1 MLACSIIVTTLFV
14 KWQTWERSIF
24 EVLCR
29 SYVRLKCSCSLGA
42 SNSCAGEAFKGTRV
56 GAAMPENEVDREKI
70 AENAV
75 ELELESTSR
84 DVKREAAV

>member
-1 MLACSIIVTTLFV
+1 
-14 KWQTWERSIF
+14 
-24 EVLCR
+24 
-29 SYVRLKCSCSLGA
+29 
-42 SNSCAGEAFKGTRV
+42 
-56 GAAMPENEVDREKI
+56 MPENEVDREKI